1 MSGILLYFGILVALA
16 AIFYAFMT
24 RKKCEGFA
32 SMPYTVVRSGS
43 ISVQQTDVYSFV
55 NKNLFFLTGSEIF
68 SESGYGK
75 TSIASGLNLPSN
87 IQSDSSG
94 NIYFIENINN
104 TPPGESKVSK
114 ISNGVLSTLIT
125 VPYFLSYLT
134 VDLANN
140 IYAMSTHLTPTN
152 ETGNFSHV
160 LQIVKFD
167 PSTNALIPIAGST
180 TNTDTTIDGPALSV
194 GIFVTGL
201 YVDITGNILFTQG
214 DTIRRLSNGNITTIA
229 RMPMY
234 IRSLAT
240 DTKGNIYVICE
251 KSYSLPSGE
260 RQPPSYI
267 LFQITNGNII
277 ELGQLSTPNIPS
289 MYDIYNDIY
298 GTLYMQIK
306 TFTTNGQIDFTVQ
319 EITIA
324 PSSVASPSP
333 SPAVSPSPSPVASPS
348 PSPVASPSPSPI
360 SSLTPVTSLTPTSYA
375 SPSPITSFTPVTSPV
390 TSFTPTAAVPNYKFS
405 LPPSMRMT
413 A

>member
-1 MSGILLYFGILVALA
+1 
-16 AIFYAFMT
+16 
-24 RKKCEGFA
+24 
-32 SMPYTVVRSGS
+32 MPYTVVRSGS
-43 ISVQQTDVYSFV
+43 ISVQQTDDYSFV

-68 SESGYGK
+68 RESGDGK
-75 TSIASGLNLPSN
+75 TSIASGLNLPNN

-104 TPPGESKVSK
+104 TPPGESKISK

-134 VDLANN
+134 VDIENN

-152 ETGNFSHV
+152 EIGNFSHV

-214 DTIRRLSNGNITTIA
+214 DTIRKLSNGNITTIA

-251 KSYSLPSGE
+251 NSYSLPSGE

-277 ELGQLSTPNIPS
+277 ELGQLSNPNIPAE
-289 MYDIYNDIY
+289 YRLYNDIY

-306 TFTTNGQIDFTVQ
+306 TFSTNGQIDFTIQ

-324 PSSVASPSP
+324 PPSPSPSP
-333 SPAVSPSPSPVASPS
+333 SPASYASPS
-348 PSPVASPSPSPI
+348 PFSSSPSPISSSPSPITSSPSPISSSSPTSYASPSPIASLKPSPISSLKPSPI
-360 SSLTPVTSLTPTSYA
+360 SSLTPVTSLTPT
-375 SPSPITSFTPVTSPV
+375 I
-390 TSFTPTAAVPNYKFS
+390 PNYKFS
-405 LPPSMRMT
+405 LPPSMRMMV
-413 A
+413 